1 MNGYDIIGDI
11 HGHAD
16 HLKRLLLKLGY
27 QSTQGRYTHPERK
40 VLYVGDYIDRGPE
53 IKETLQIVKSMVDG
67 GHAIALMGN
76 HEYNAICY
84 NTLGTDGLYLR
95 KHTVKNTHQHQAT
108 LDQFNGY
115 EDEYTMYID
124 WFKTLPLWLE
134 TDYLRAVHA
143 TWDQSIMDRLCE
155 ILPDAVLTD
164 QAIQESSTEGTEL
177 CHLIEVALK
186 GKEIEMPAGQH
197 FRDKDRHKR
206 HHIRIKWWLDPAAST
221 YRDIS
226 VIPMDDMLPDTPVV
240 MSDRTYYGPEEKPV
254 FFGHY
259 WLKGVPDVLTDNAC
273 CLDYSVAKGGHLVA
287 YTHDGEQQLDASKLS
302 YL

>member
-1 MNGYDIIGDI
+1 MNKYDIIGDI

-27 QSTQGRYTHPERK
+27 QSTQGSYTHPERK
-40 VLYVGDYIDRGPE
+40 VLYVGDYIDRGPQM
-53 IKETLQIVKSMVDG
+53 KETLQIVKSMVDH

-84 NTLGTDGLYLR
+84 NTLGTVGLYLR
-95 KHTVKNTHQHQAT
+95 NRTDKNMHQHQAT

-124 WFKTLPLWLE
+124 WFKSLPLWLE

-164 QAIQESSTEGTEL
+164 QAIHESSTEGTEL

-197 FRDKDRHKR
+197 FSDKDGHER
-206 HHIRIKWWLDPAAST
+206 HHIRIKWWLDPASTT

-226 VIPMDDMLPDTPVV
+226 VIPMDDKLPDTPVI
-240 MSDRTYYGPEEKPV
+240 MSDMSYYGPEEKPV

-259 WLKGVPDVLTDNAC
+259 WLKGEPDVLTDNVC

-287 YTHDGEQQLDASKLS
+287 YTHDGESQLESSKLC